1 MGPEK
6 GQTYLHYHTI
16 NMGRKGKAQ
25 KHTAKEI
32 NGKHKAAKEA
42 RGAAGGGGKGAQQRK
57 NAGGK
62 IAVKC
67 EICLSMQPN
76 FKSMTAHFE
85 SKHAKA
91 DWKTLGPQYEAK
103 FNAGRS
109 AVKKEQFDAK
119 KKRCWK

>member
-1 MGPEK
+1 
-6 GQTYLHYHTI
+6 
-16 NMGRKGKAQ
+16 MGRKGKAQ

-85 SKHAKA
+85 SKHPKA

-109 AVKKEQFDAK
+109 AVKKEQFESKQK
-119 KKRCWK
+119 KKKGERKSK

>member
-1 MGPEK
+1 
-6 GQTYLHYHTI
+6 
-16 NMGRKGKAQ
+16 MGRKGKAQ

-32 NGKHKAAKEA
+32 AGKHKKAKEA
-42 RGAAGGGGKGAQQRK
+42 RGAAGGGGKAAKQRK
-57 NAGGK
+57 ERGAR

-67 EICLSMQPN
+67 DICLSMQPN
-76 FKSMTAHFE
+76 FKSMIAHFE

-119 KKRCWK
+119 KKVLEIKVKRKVESN